1 MQLGG
6 KKQAWVWLQPS
17 LSPTLLPLSEPQFP
31 TCPLGSLDWLPPGAT
46 LSGSLMLWAQLKQLC
61 QFCPQKKARVV
72 LSSLLTDWEIKAAPP
87 NLQFRKHLA
96 ETIA

>member
-6 KKQAWVWLQPS
+6 KKQAWVGLQPS

>member
-1 MQLGG
+1 ME
-6 KKQAWVWLQPS
+6 LQPS

-46 LSGSLMLWAQLKQLC
+46 VSASLMLWAQLKQLC

-72 LSSLLTDWEIKAAPP
+72 LSSLLTDWEIEAAPP

-96 ETIA
+96 EMIA